1 MAVLDVVQ
9 MVKSDVS
16 TIAVGAATSNAAL
29 ILGAGTRGKRFAL
42 PNARIMLH
50 QPTGNASG
58 GVRNVEFHT
67 VELIHNKNNV
77 MRIISGFT
85 GRPVSQVKKDIDRD
99 FYMGPAEA
107 VEYGIIDG
115 IIDEDKMIPIQPIKG
130 RVNRKASD
138 YVKFKKNPS
147 KYLRPEIP
155 DDEIY

>member
-1 MAVLDVVQ
+1 MAILDVVQ

-16 TIAVGAATSNAAL
+16 TIAVGGATSNAAL

-42 PNARIMLH
+42 PNARIMLQ
-50 QPTGNASG
+50 QPAGYASG
-58 GVRNVEFHT
+58 EVTNVEFHT

-85 GRPVSQVKKDIDRD
+85 GRPVSQVKKDIDTD

-107 VEYGIIDG
+107 VAYGIIDG

-130 RVNRKASD
+130 RVNPKVPD
-138 YVKFKKNPS
+138 YVEFKKNPS
-147 KYLRPEIP
+147 KYIRPEIP